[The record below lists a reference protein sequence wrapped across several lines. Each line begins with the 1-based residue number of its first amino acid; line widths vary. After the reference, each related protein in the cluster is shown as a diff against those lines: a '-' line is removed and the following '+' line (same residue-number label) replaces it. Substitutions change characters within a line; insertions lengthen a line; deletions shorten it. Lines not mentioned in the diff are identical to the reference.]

1 MSPIAAK
8 IDVTKINKAWL
19 FTGKTGAKYL
29 DLTLRENKDGK
40 GKYGDD
46 GFVVQDPPKAE
57 RQAGAKG
64 IIVGNWRHLEAK
76 TQPKPVA
83 PTTLPHKCL
92 PTEADQPAE
101 DDVPF

>member
-29 DLTLRENKDGK
+29 DLTFRENKDGQS
-40 GKYGDD
+40 KYGDD
-46 GFVVQDPPKAE
+46 GFIVQDPPKAE
-57 RQAGAKG
+57 RQAGTKG
-64 IIVGNWRHLEAK
+64 IIVGNWRHLAK
-76 TQPKPVA
+76 PAAPKPAASPEA
-83 PTTLPHKCL
+83 PA
-92 PTEADQPAE
+92 TEAAE

>member
-29 DLTLRENKDGK
+29 DLTFRENKDGK

-46 GFVVQDPPKAE
+46 GFIVQDPTKAE
-57 RQAGAKG
+57 RQAGTKG
-64 IIVGNWRHLEAK
+64 IIVGNWRCLAK
-76 TQPKPVA
+76 RAAPKPA
-83 PTTLPHKCL
+83 ASPEAQA
-92 PTEADQPAE
+92 TEPAE